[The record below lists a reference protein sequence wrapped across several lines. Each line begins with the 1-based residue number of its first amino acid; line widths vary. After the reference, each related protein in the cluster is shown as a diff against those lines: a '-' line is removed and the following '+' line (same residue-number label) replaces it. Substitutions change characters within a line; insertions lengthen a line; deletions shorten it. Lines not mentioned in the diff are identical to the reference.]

1 MKISNYVNAVLAAM
15 LLCACSSGEGNELTD
30 GPDTPSV
37 KKLPILIST
46 VWSGIEDTR
55 ATDYSFESGDE
66 AGLYVVNHN
75 SDGTA
80 SDLKNTGNHVDN
92 MKFTYNGTWT
102 PESQIYW
109 LDDKTHADFY
119 LYYPYTSAVTD
130 VKALPFNLNADQSS
144 TAAYKAGDM
153 MVGSTKDVAPTESAV
168 KINVKHVMSQIQI
181 TLVPGNGF
189 TDETLAAAKVG
200 VKVNGVKTKST
211 VNLADGTVTATGT
224 ATSVTP
230 LKDGGRYKA
239 LIVPQSVAEGNL
251 ITVNV
256 DGRDFNLKKAF
267 EFVGGTRHKFTV
279 TLSKTSNGI
288 NVGIDQWE
296 DEGIDNGGTA
306 E

>member
-15 LLCACSSGEGNELTD
+15 LLCACSSGEGNELTEE
-30 GPDTPSV
+30 PDTPSV

-92 MKFTYNGTWT
+92 MKFTYDGTWT
-102 PESQIYW
+102 PASQIYW
-109 LDDKTHADFY
+109 LDDKTPADFY
-119 LYYPYTSAVTD
+119 FYYPYTATVSNVSAMPFS
-130 VKALPFNLNADQSS
+130 VKADQG
-144 TAAYKAGDM
+144 TLDAYKAGDM
-153 MVGSTKDVAPTESAV
+153 LVGSTKNVAPTASAV
-168 KINVKHVMSQIQI
+168 KISVKHVMSQILVK
-181 TLVPGNGF
+181 LVPGNGF
-189 TDETLAAAKVG
+189 TESTLAAAKVG
-200 VKVNGVKTKST
+200 VKVNGVKTQST
-211 VNLADGTVTATGT
+211 VNLATGAVTATGT

-230 LKDGGRYKA
+230 MKDGDSYKA

-279 TLSKTSNGI
+279 TLSKTSSGI
-288 NVGIDQWE
+288 NVDIGQWE
-296 DEGIDNGGTA
+296 NDDIDHGGTA

>member
-1 MKISNYVNAVLAAM
+1 MKISNYVNAVLAAI
-15 LLCACSSGEGNELTD
+15 LLCACSSGEGNEFTEE
-30 GPDTPSV
+30 PDTPSV

-92 MKFTYNGTWT
+92 MKFTYDGTWT
-102 PESQIYW
+102 PASQIYW
-109 LDDKTHADFY
+109 LDDKTPADFY
-119 LYYPYTSAVTD
+119 FYYPYTATVSNVS
-130 VKALPFNLNADQSS
+130 ALPFSVKADQG
-144 TAAYKAGDM
+144 TLDAYKAGDM
-153 MVGSTKDVAPTESAV
+153 LVGSTKNVAPTASAV
-168 KINVKHVMSQIQI
+168 KISVKHVMSQILVK
-181 TLVPGNGF
+181 LVPGNGF
-189 TDETLAAAKVG
+189 TESALAAAKVG
-200 VKVNGVKTKST
+200 VKVNGVKTQST
-211 VNLADGTVTATGT
+211 VNLATGAVTATGT

-230 LKDGGRYKA
+230 MKDGDSYKA

-279 TLSKTSNGI
+279 TLSKTSSGI
-288 NVGIDQWE
+288 NVDIGQWE
-296 DEGIDNGGTA
+296 NDDIDHGGTA